1 MKIAVVG
8 GGPGGL
14 YFSSLLKQVEPE
26 HDITVWERNAP
37 TDTFGF
43 GVVFSDQ
50 TLSGIKASDPSIYQ
64 EMTERFAYWDDI
76 DIHYKGEMITS
87 GGHGFAA
94 MSRHDLLNILQK
106 RAQAD
111 GVRVLFQTEAPPVE
125 DLMRDYDLVL
135 APDGINSAIREK
147 FQSEFGTTTDW
158 RKDRKSTRLNS
169 SHT

>member
-76 DIHYKGEMITS
+76 DIHYKG
-87 GGHGFAA
+87 
-94 MSRHDLLNILQK
+94 
-106 RAQAD
+106 
-111 GVRVLFQTEAPPVE
+111 
-125 DLMRDYDLVL
+125 
-135 APDGINSAIREK
+135 
-147 FQSEFGTTTDW
+147 
-158 RKDRKSTRLNS
+158 
-169 SHT
+169 